1 MSKPTKIDERMGHF
15 LQAAGLAIDTEID
28 VRRIGT
34 DDRMVNLIIE
44 RIATGEKTVTF
55 SLPWLR
61 ERLDQP
67 EPVPGLHVVVLD
79 AAGNPALLLRFTR
92 VKNRLFGEMTAADIA
107 HEGLPMRSLDAW
119 RPLHQAVWTEKLAP
133 YGLAVS
139 DDMPVTA
146 EHFELL
152 YQRPGAA

>member
-1 MSKPTKIDERMGHF
+1 MSKPTKTDERMGRF
-15 LQAAGLAIDTEID
+15 LQAAGRAIDTEID

-34 DDRMVNLIIE
+34 DDRMVSLIIE
-44 RIATGEKTVTF
+44 RIATGEKTMTF

-61 ERLDQP
+61 ERLGQP
-67 EPVPGLHVVVLD
+67 EPVPGLHVIVLD

-92 VKNRLFGEMTAADIA
+92 VEQLLFGEVTETDLA

-119 RPLHQAVWTEKLAP
+119 RPLHQAVWNEKLAP
-133 YGLAVS
+133 FGLAVS

-146 EHFELL
+146 EYFELL
-152 YQRPGAA
+152 FQRPGAA